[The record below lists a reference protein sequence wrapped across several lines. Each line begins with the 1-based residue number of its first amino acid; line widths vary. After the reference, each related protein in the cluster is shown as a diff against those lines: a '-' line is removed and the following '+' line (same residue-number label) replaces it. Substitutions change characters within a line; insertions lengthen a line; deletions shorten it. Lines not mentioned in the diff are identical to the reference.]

1 MLFNELNEIL
11 IKDGKSYL
19 QYTNETINY
28 IDTTDASKLDDAAKS
43 LYDYTKLNLQ
53 RSARIDK
60 TFLPSEELKKAV
72 TEISENQTWMV
83 ITENWCGDSAQILP
97 VIAKTALLSDKV
109 ELKIIG
115 RDSHPEIM
123 NLYLTNGTRSIPV
136 FVAFDEAGNQLFKWG
151 PRPKAAIDLVKQL
164 KDDGTEK
171 SALYEKLHLW
181 YGRNRGAEI
190 DKELLGLIRAVS
202 KEISTKK

>member
-11 IKDGKSYL
+11 IKSGKSYL

-28 IDTTDASKLDDAAKS
+28 IKTTDASKLDYEEKS

-60 TFLPSEELKKAV
+60 TFIPSEELKEAV
-72 TEISENQTWMV
+72 IEISENQTWMV

-97 VIAKTALLSDKV
+97 VIAKTASLSDKI

-115 RDSHPEIM
+115 RDSHPQIM
-123 NLYLTNGTRSIPV
+123 DQYLTNGTRSIPV
-136 FVAFDEAGNQLFKWG
+136 FVAFDEAGNQLFRWG
-151 PRPKAAIDLVKQL
+151 PRPKAASELIKQL
-164 KDDGTEK
+164 KDEGIEK
-171 SALYEKLHLW
+171 DALYEKLHLW
-181 YGRNRGAEI
+181 YGRNRGVEI
-190 DKELLGLIRAVS
+190 EKELFVLIKEVS
-202 KEISTKK
+202 KEISPKE